1 MKMVMVMI
9 AMPQEIA
16 SLQNMSTMDMLNN
29 QLHGDDCH
37 EDDDLCR
44 LSTMDMLENQL
55 QADDDDGH
63 NENDDDDSG
72 NWHPA

>member
-9 AMPQEIA
+9 AMSWEIA
-16 SLQNMSTMDMLNN
+16 SLQNTSTMDMLNN

-55 QADDDDGH
+55 
-63 NENDDDDSG
+63 
-72 NWHPA
+72 